1 MVTREQLVSGIGEYL
16 QKEIFTRLDSK
27 REFLAGMAYGVV
39 SLKIDKILSNLEHS
53 PINSALELIQG
64 DNIDIETIYQVANK
78 QIAAQGR
85 LEISIPL
92 IGNFAFNSADIDN
105 LYKCIM
111 NNAAPTPKPIE
122 GEAHGYTGPA

>member
-27 REFLAGMAYGVV
+27 REFLAGMAYGII

-111 NNAAPTPKPIE
+111 NNAAPAPKSME
-122 GEAHGYTGPA
+122 GETHGYTGPA